1 VDIPH
6 GSSVSALLAAV
17 LLSLVSAVCYATAA
31 IAQER
36 IAATTPPS
44 RYGLLRSAR
53 WWGAVALNSL
63 GALLHVG
70 ALGLGPLTVVQPLG
84 VLTLVLAAP
93 LAAVLVRR
101 PVSAAAWHGIIVVSG
116 GLAVLLVLT
125 GAAPEHALGG
135 AGQLTLAAAVAG
147 VLALLLTAAK
157 AARQRAPMLRSVS
170 LAATAGVA
178 YGAASV
184 FIKTVADNWT
194 LSPSGLLALAPLLL
208 LIGLLAAGGLAASQ
222 SSYRGGGLAAPLA
235 TMTVINPAFAAAVG
249 IVLLGENFRFGTPGA
264 VGALLAGIVTAWGLF
279 VLSADAAAQ
288 GVKPSAPPGA
298 AAPAP
303 GPRPGSRTRA
313 RSGRVSVKGPGPVVI
328 RAPGRLS
335 GAVHQAVVRM
345 PSVRQHSRTSGS
357 RR

>member
-1 VDIPH
+1 VN
-6 GSSVSALLAAV
+6 ALLAAV

-31 IAQER
+31 IVQER
-36 IAATTPPS
+36 LAATTPPS

-63 GALLHVG
+63 GAILHVG

-93 LAAVLVRR
+93 LAAVLVKR
-101 PVSAAAWHGIIVVSG
+101 PVSAAAWHGIVIVSG

-125 GAAPEHALGG
+125 GSTPAHGLGG
-135 AGQLTLAAAVAG
+135 AEQLTLAGTVAC
-147 VLALLLTAAK
+147 VLAVLLLTATTVGRR
-157 AARQRAPMLRSVS
+157 ARMLRSVT

-184 FIKTVADNWT
+184 FVKTVADSW
-194 LSPSGLLALAPLLL
+194 SPSLSGLLATVPLLL
-208 LIGLLAAGGLAASQ
+208 LIGVLAAGGLAASQ

-235 TMTVINPAFAAAVG
+235 TMTVVNPAFAAAVG
-249 IVLLGENFRFGTPGA
+249 IVMLGESFRFGTAGA
-264 VGALLAGIVTAWGLF
+264 VGALAAGTVTAWGLV
-279 VLSADAAAQ
+279 VLSADSA
-288 GVKPSAPPGA
+288 GRGLRPSRRRPQV
-298 AAPAP
+298 PAE
-303 GPRPGSRTRA
+303 
-313 RSGRVSVKGPGPVVI
+313 GPGPVVI

-335 GAVHQAVVRM
+335 GAMHQAVVRM
-345 PSVRQHSRTSGS
+345 PPVRQNTRTTAS